1 MTHLDILIHVLPLF
15 FLIFV
20 ANIQVLPLAQTY
32 LHPFFLLSFYEKH
45 VFILI
50 YKSNYLQEYEIIVF
64 FFFFFLIIKI
74 LKKIKNKLF
83 LEFFFLV
90 IKINMFV

>member
-32 LHPFFLLSFYEKH
+32 LHPNPYKYSHLHKH
-45 VFILI
+45 IFILI
-50 YKSNYLQEYEIIVF
+50 YKSNYIQEYEIIVF
-64 FFFFFLIIKI
+64 FFFFLME
-74 LKKIKNKLF
+74 
-83 LEFFFLV
+83 EF
-90 IKINMFV
+90 KPQ